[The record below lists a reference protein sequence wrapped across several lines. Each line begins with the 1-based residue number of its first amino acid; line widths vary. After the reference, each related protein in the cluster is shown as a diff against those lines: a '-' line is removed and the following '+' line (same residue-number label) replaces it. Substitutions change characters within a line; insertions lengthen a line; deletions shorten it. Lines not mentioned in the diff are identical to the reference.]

1 MALTTSN
8 VKQMMTG
15 FAQAGFV
22 CREQPES
29 TTNPIRLEWT
39 DRDGQVMKFRIW
51 AFDVTHGGGGS
62 EVRAADEYRIQIT
75 AAPDKAKGLDYDSAT
90 DILVG
95 FSPSANVIVGYD
107 RKWLEKRSQKGSGS
121 PSVQVKTRH
130 IEAAQSEG
138 MHHLTKQAEFGT
150 AGIVTLIPEYFPTYL
165 KDHSAYL
172 ASGIGT
178 IPMLATKIKKPESL
192 WHYCMARGFY
202 FDPDI
207 LARYVASISTK
218 PFAIL
223 AGVSGTGKSK
233 IAELVAEYYSRGA
246 GEVKVEELDDEP
258 TLGSKFTFVPGPA
271 SANHTLSKFALVPV
285 RPDWVDNQ
293 SILGF
298 VNPLTGRYESTQAL
312 DLILRANIALAAAE
326 RPLSAPRY
334 FMLLD
339 EMNLARV
346 EHYFSD
352 WLACAESRRY
362 LPDNSIQQQPVPLH
376 RHESAKTTLVDES
389 GNDVELDVP
398 KTLELPT
405 NLIVTGTVNVDETT
419 FTFSPKVLDRSMV
432 IEFNDVDLERLRN
445 GDEDKSEMGYRF
457 PEELPAFVL
466 PTTNA
471 FVELPAATHDHL
483 VAINKILADA
493 QLHFGYRA
501 VSEISLFMRHYDEIL
516 PSVPDDVDLIR
527 ALDGAILQKIL
538 PRIHGNRARIE
549 NTLCHLLYY
558 LRELRPAPSEKAL
571 ESLGPDDKAELSRSY
586 KRAFSMLESLRDFGF
601 TSFFK

>member
-1 MALTTSN
+1 MALTASN
-8 VKQMMTG
+8 IKQMMTG
-15 FAQAGFV
+15 FAQAGYV
-22 CREQPES
+22 CTEQPES
-29 TTNPIRLEWT
+29 TTNPIKLQWT
-39 DRDGQVMKFRIW
+39 DHDGQVLKFRIW

-75 AAPDKAKGLDYDSAT
+75 AAPDKAKGLDYGSAT

-107 RKWLEKRSQKGSGS
+107 RRWLEKRSQKGTGS
-121 PSVQVKTRH
+121 PSVQVKTHH
-130 IEAAQSEG
+130 IDAAKTEG
-138 MHHLTKQAEFGT
+138 MHHLTKKAEFGT

-165 KDHSAYL
+165 KDHTVYL
-172 ASGIGT
+172 ESGIGT
-178 IPMLATKIKKPESL
+178 IPMLATEIKEPESL
-192 WHYCMARGFY
+192 WHYCMERGFY

-207 LARYVASISTK
+207 LARYVAAISTK

-246 GEVKVEELDDEP
+246 GAVTVEEDDAEP
-258 TLGSKFTFVPGPA
+258 TTGSKFTFVPGAA
-271 SANHTLSKFALVPV
+271 SAKHNLSRFALVPV
-285 RPDWVDNQ
+285 RPDWIDNQ

-312 DLILRANIALAAAE
+312 DLILRADIALAEAE
-326 RPLSAPRY
+326 EPLSAPRY

-352 WLACAESRRY
+352 WLVCTESRRY

-445 GDEDKSEMGYRF
+445 GDEEKSEMGYRF
-457 PEELPAFVL
+457 PKELPAFVL

-471 FVELPAATHDHL
+471 FIKLPDATHDHL
-483 VAINKILADA
+483 IAINKILVDA

-501 VSEISLFMRHYDEIL
+501 VSEISLFIRHYDEIL
-516 PSVPDDVDLIR
+516 PVDPDDADLIR

-538 PRIHGNRARIE
+538 PRIQGNRARIE

-558 LRELRPAPSEKAL
+558 LRELTPAPSEKDL
-571 ESLGPDDKAELSRSY
+571 ESLGPDDKAKISRSY

>member
-1 MALTTSN
+1 MALTASN
-8 VKQMMTG
+8 IKNMMSG
-15 FAQAGFV
+15 FSQAGYV
-22 CREQPES
+22 CIERPAS
-29 TTNPIRLEWT
+29 TTNPIKLQWT
-39 DRDGQVMKFRIW
+39 DRDGQVLTFRIW

-75 AAPDKAKGLDYDSAT
+75 AAPDNAKGLDYDNAT

-107 RKWLEKRSQKGSGS
+107 REWLKRRSQKGTGS
-121 PSVQVKTRH
+121 PSVQVKTHH
-130 IEAAQSEG
+130 IEAAKVEG
-138 MHHLTKQAEFGT
+138 MHHLTKKADFGM
-150 AGIVTLIPEYFPTYL
+150 AGIVTLTPQYFPTYL
-165 KDHSAYL
+165 KDHSTYL
-172 ASGIGT
+172 ASGVEKV
-178 IPMLATKIKKPESL
+178 PMLATETKEPESL
-192 WHYCMARGFY
+192 WHYCMERGFY

-233 IAELVAEYYSRGA
+233 IAELVAEYYSRQS
-246 GEVKVEELDDEP
+246 GEALVEEDVAGS
-258 TLGSKFTFVPGPA
+258 TTGSKFAFVPSTA
-271 SANHTLSKFALVPV
+271 TTKHTRSRFALVPV
-285 RPDWVDNQ
+285 RPDWIDNQ

-312 DLILRANIALAAAE
+312 DLILRANAALSLAE
-326 RPLSAPRY
+326 DPLNAPRY

-352 WLACAESRRY
+352 WLACTESRRY

-376 RHESAKTTLVDES
+376 RHESAKMTLVDES
-389 GNDVELDVP
+389 GRDVELDVP
-398 KTLELPT
+398 QTLELPT

-432 IEFNDVDLERLRN
+432 IEFNDVDLELLRN
-445 GDEDKSEMGYRF
+445 GHVDKSEKGYRF
-457 PEELPAFVL
+457 PKKLPAFLL

-471 FVELPAATHDHL
+471 FVKLPDATHDHL

-501 VSEISLFMRHYDEIL
+501 VAEISLFIYHYDQIL
-516 PSVPDDVDLIR
+516 PTNADDTNLIR

-538 PRIHGNRARIE
+538 PRIQGNRARIE
-549 NTLCHLLYY
+549 NTLCYLLYY
-558 LRELRPAPSEKAL
+558 LRELTPAPSEKHL
-571 ESLGPDDKAELSRSY
+571 ESLRPNDDAKMVRSY
-586 KRAFSMLESLRDFGF
+586 RRAFNMLESLREFGF